1 MTRSGVDRIALAADK
16 VLPPRSP
23 NDASCGVPDAAYQC
37 VLRDSNNDL
46 QQRSCATHFHARYG
60 EYEAQIA
67 IGSGD
72 PLAGRLP
79 IRALRLIREWSMLH
93 QAELQDNWRRA
104 QAREPVASIDPLP

>member
-1 MTRSGVDRIALAADK
+1 MPRISAFYGIVITIYSSDHA
-16 VLPPRSP
+16 PP
-23 NDASCGVPDAAYQC
+23 
-37 VLRDSNNDL
+37 
-46 QQRSCATHFHARYG
+46 HFHARYG